1 MIKFADVLDSHS
13 QPVRLIVLQKVLK
26 YFVFMTTLQ
35 ILYSILCAYN
45 RRAELLRLIG
55 WAKRKRLA
63 VPLRLYQ
70 NRLLDEE
77 IRLNR
82 YTVRYP
88 SLTRWARRIHL
99 LNTILFP
106 ALRYYPYGS
115 AAGYRYKNLQ
125 TLKNNYRMLT

>member
-1 MIKFADVLDSHS
+1 LLTQGLLID
-13 QPVRLIVLQKVLK
+13 RLIILQKVLK
-26 YFVFMTTLQ
+26 YFVLMTALQ

-63 VPLRLYQ
+63 GPIRLYQ
-70 NRLLDEE
+70 HRLLDEE

-82 YTVRYP
+82 YTLRYP
-88 SLTRWARRIHL
+88 SLTRWARFIHR
-99 LNTILFP
+99 LNIVLFP
-106 ALRYYPYGS
+106 APRYYSRGV
-115 AAGYRYKNLQ
+115 AASYRYKNLQ